1 MKILDRYI
9 LTTYLK
15 TFLSVFIIL
24 MLIFVLQAIWL
35 YIKELAGKDLDID
48 VILKFLLYVT
58 PTLIPLIL
66 PLTILLSSIMVFG
79 NFAENYEFAAMKSTG
94 ISLQRAMSGLSIFI
108 VVVAMVTFVFSNNI
122 IPWAN
127 YNFYNLRT
135 NIKKTKPALA
145 IAEGQFNQ
153 IGNYNIKVEEKSG
166 DRGQYFRDVFIHIKG
181 NNGKKNR
188 TTIKSKTGELASE
201 ETSNVLKLILYDGNY
216 YNDIPR
222 KKPNER
228 EKHPFAKSK
237 FEKYTINIDLSQIN
251 TEVDFENKSHSDRF
265 NMLNLSELDYTI
277 DSLTQKRNKTHQDLS
292 KNLYQRTNISRLKN
306 INIKKHKKEPKN
318 DSIYTGE
325 ILDLFETKNKSQL
338 LDLALRNIKST
349 KQIIQSKKAEHK
361 LSKINY
367 NRHIVSFHEKLALG
381 FACIILFFVGAPLGA
396 LIRKGGL
403 GLPMVIA
410 ILLFLTYHFIGIF
423 AINSA
428 KSGDFNP
435 VLASWFSTLVMLP
448 LGVFL
453 TKRATE
459 DKGIAEG
466 AGILEMLKKFFRLKK
481 TVINQKEEIFNS
493 NSSEYKDLQ
502 AYENNKLID
511 IIKNYREYSY
521 SSKYRNTA
529 LSIINSRGISNQ
541 QLKFSGDFY
550 NHKKEETIRLKN
562 SFEED
567 SKLALILYLISNIL
581 TIPGAILENNKFPL
595 LGSILI
601 IIGLIVYVLF
611 LFALIKSFI
620 SNSNF
625 YKHIKK
631 DSFSNALLFIIVGLP
646 LYFFIYIYQKKRM
659 EEELF
664 IKEVSASKPNL
675 VSEDVNINTE
685 AKKSRKDYN
694 AHSKFA
700 IILYGIGVVLLVLF
714 FVFKNNK
721 MPSLQSASIQLSIV
735 ALFLFIIYYLKSI
748 LNLNNFYNHIDKK
761 EKKPSIILLIIGLP
775 LYMIVYPF
783 LNVKIKED
791 LKQNCLD
798 SLK

>member
-453 TKRATE
+453 TKRATA
-459 DKGIAEG
+459 DKGLFEVGNIIEP
-466 AGILEMLKKFFRLKK
+466 LKK
-481 TVINQKEEIFNS
+481 IFNIKAKDNVS
-493 NSSEYKDLQ
+493 YKFLS
-502 AYENNKLID
+502 AYTNDKLINVVNNYVALRHHENARYEA
-511 IIKNYREYSY
+511 IKI
-521 SSKYRNTA
+521 
-529 LSIINSRGISNQ
+529 LNSRGVENDELRANNVTIDLAFDNS
-541 QLKFSGDFY
+541 
-550 NHKKEETIRLKN
+550 KKL
-562 SFEED
+562 S
-567 SKLALILYLISNIL
+567 
-581 TIPGAILENNKFPL
+581 
-595 LGSILI
+595 
-601 IIGLIVYVLF
+601 
-611 LFALIKSFI
+611 
-620 SNSNF
+620 
-625 YKHIKK
+625 
-631 DSFSNALLFIIVGLP
+631 
-646 LYFFIYIYQKKRM
+646 
-659 EEELF
+659 
-664 IKEVSASKPNL
+664 
-675 VSEDVNINTE
+675 
-685 AKKSRKDYN
+685 KDYN
-694 AHSKFA
+694 VHSKFA

-735 ALFLFIIYYLKSI
+735 ALFLFIIYNLKSI